1 VKSLKGISSFV
12 SVAASGSFA
21 AAAKLQGVS
30 SVAVSK
36 NVATLERQLGVRLFQ
51 RTTRSLKLT
60 PEGQIFYDQC
70 AGPLR
75 ELEAAEAMTA
85 QSTLAA
91 EGLVRVTCVP
101 PIATGFLLP
110 MLGRFYARHPK
121 VQVEVNLD
129 IVVADMVSEGFD
141 VGIRVGPLNDSNWIA
156 RPIAPLPFVV
166 CASPAYLAKMG
177 TPQSLAD
184 LAQHNCIRVTRPGRQ
199 GLMPWALKG
208 MTEDLGKQIKGSV
221 ILSDFSAA
229 VQTATS
235 GLGLVCA
242 PLPLAM
248 PLFRSSELRPVLTQ
262 LIVPRLE
269 VYLHYPNRKNLPN
282 RTRVFVDFV
291 LEALREEPDLQTEAQ
306 ALIREFVSFS

>member
-1 VKSLKGISSFV
+1 M
-12 SVAASGSFA
+12 A
-21 AAAKLQGVS
+21 
-30 SVAVSK
+30 
-36 NVATLERQLGVRLFQ
+36 
-51 RTTRSLKLT
+51 
-60 PEGQIFYDQC
+60 
-70 AGPLR
+70 
-75 ELEAAEAMTA
+75 A

-91 EGLVRVTCVP
+91 EGVVRVTCVP

-110 MLGRFYARHPK
+110 MLGKFSALHPK

-166 CASPAYLAKMG
+166 CASPAYLAKKG

-184 LAQHNCIRVTRPGRQ
+184 LVQHNCIRVTRPGRQ

-208 MTEDLGKQIKGSV
+208 MTEDMGKQIQGSV
-221 ILSDFSAA
+221 IVSDFAA
-229 VQTATS
+229 GVQVAAS

-248 PLFRSSELRPVLTQ
+248 PLFRSGELRPVLTP

-269 VYLHYPNRKNLPN
+269 VYLHYPNRKNLPS

-291 LEALREEPDLQTEAQ
+291 LDELRKEPDLQTDAQ
-306 ALIREFVSFS
+306 VLVAPFVGI

>member
-1 VKSLKGISSFV
+1 MKSLKGIASFV

-21 AAAKLQGVS
+21 AAAKLQGVTA
-30 SVAVSK
+30 VAVSK

-60 PEGQIFYDQC
+60 PEGQTFYDQC

-75 ELEAAEAMTA
+75 ELEAAEAKAA

-101 PIATGFLLP
+101 AIATGFLLP
-110 MLGRFYARHPK
+110 MLGKFYALHPK

-129 IVVADMVSEGFD
+129 SVVADMVSEGFD
-141 VGIRVGPLNDSNWIA
+141 VGIRVGPLNDSNWVA
-156 RPIAPLPFVV
+156 RQIAPLPFVV
-166 CASPAYLAKMG
+166 CASPVYLAQHAA
-177 TPQSLAD
+177 PQTLAD
-184 LAQHNCIRVTRPGRQ
+184 LALHNCIRVTRPSQQ

-208 MTEDLGKQIKGSV
+208 MSEAVGKQIQGSV
-221 ILSDFSAA
+221 MVSDFAAA
-229 VQTATS
+229 VQAAVS
-235 GLGLVCA
+235 GLGMVCA

-248 PLFRSSELRPVLTQ
+248 PLFRSGELRPVLTP

-291 LEALREEPDLQTEAQ
+291 LEALRNEPDLQTDAQ
-306 ALIREFVSFS
+306 VLVAPFV